1 MNDRLTIGQ
10 LSQRTG
16 VPVRTIRFWSDAGL
30 VPEPARSAG
39 GYRLYDAEA
48 MARLD
53 LVRTLREIGLDL
65 GTIRRVLARQTTL
78 AEVVQAH
85 LAGLDAEIRTLTLR
99 RAVLRSVAQRT
110 GTVEEMRLMHQLAR
124 LSAVERQQILDDFTA
139 EVFEGLPHNPIADAM
154 RQLPADPTVE
164 QVDAWI
170 ELGELVQDSS
180 FRQRVRQM
188 ATAPDPGKG
197 GFEHTAVIEAA
208 NAALADGIAP
218 QSPEGQ
224 AIVARL
230 VEPGYDR
237 DELADKLAM
246 FTDRRVERFWRLL
259 GVLNDR
265 PPFGEAVA
273 PFEWFIAGLRG

>member
-30 VPEPARSAG
+30 LPEPARSAG
-39 GYRLYDAEA
+39 GYRLYDTEA
-48 MARLD
+48 MARLG

-65 GTIRRVLARQTTL
+65 ATIRRVLARQTTL

-99 RAVLRSVAQRT
+99 RAVLRSVAQRS
-110 GTVEEMRLMHQLAR
+110 GTVEEMKLMHQLAR
-124 LSAVERQQILDDFTA
+124 LSTVERQQILDDFTA
-139 EVFEGLPHNPIADAM
+139 EVFEGLPHSPLADAM
-154 RQLPADPTVE
+154 RQLPDDPTTE

-170 ELGELVQDSS
+170 ELGELVQDRS
-180 FRQRVRQM
+180 FRERVRQM

-197 GFEHTAVIEAA
+197 GFEHVAVIEAA
-208 NAALADGIAP
+208 SDALAKGIAP
-218 QSPEGQ
+218 ESTEGQ

-237 DELADKLAM
+237 NELADKLAM
-246 FTDRRVERFWRLL
+246 FTDRRVERFWQLL
-259 GVLNDR
+259 GVLNGR